1 MNTEHSSSQPS
12 LVSLADTTAPNQT
25 PPAQGH
31 IQDLSVSVKGLIKR
45 LEYKYEIEGLG
56 ANWPLAIVPIS
67 GTFVAS
73 SRIADIK
80 AKAVFCPN
88 FTLCPS
94 GSPDVLDY
102 NPHYSYGI
110 DKTKN
115 LLFSTV
121 RAKVSEVNSNSDFL
135 YSEPITLSCSN
146 CLPQVGPRVILPD
159 TMVLDSDTKNAI
171 TLSGVASGI
180 SPDIRYSYVF
190 KVLDSTWPVN
200 LYPIS
205 GTAQSNTNELKLF
218 TQLVFCKTSGLY
230 DSGMC
235 NDSDKRATVS
245 LELLPLSDSFETV
258 SILSVGDT
266 EKLVSNN
273 SLIRCNNC
281 LPSNPKITLPDTLT
295 LNSTTKNTVSITGT
309 ISGISPYTRYSYIFK
324 TLDTTWPI
332 ELYPISGTAYTN
344 GDECKVSTQLVFC
357 KNSGSY
363 DSDAC
368 GTTKSKRATINLEVS
383 SLNNAIKLISN
394 DSLVLCDNCISYPK
408 ITLPDNILL
417 DNKTQNSITI
427 SGMASG
433 ISPDTRYSY
442 HYKVLDATWPVSLYP
457 LSGTVKSATEVV
469 SISSQLV
476 FCETSGNY
484 QTDMC
489 GTPKE
494 KRATLSLELT
504 PLTANTDTVSIL
516 SIEDTKIVSN
526 DTIATCDDCIPYP
539 KLTLSASLLNTN
551 KSNRITINGLIKN
564 LKANHLYNYSLENV
578 DSNWP
583 LYVGSRSGTIT
594 PASSEDISLSFIG
607 EFCKAVSLCPSGSSA
622 VIPYS
627 TVVSHTNAYTSSSF
641 KLKLVDPAITGSYYS
656 NNIRVYCS
664 DCSQSFM
671 PVVVSSQVSDNPTC

>member
-1 MNTEHSSSQPS
+1 MNTEQPSSQTNF
-12 LVSLADTTAPNQT
+12 VSLADTTEPT
-25 PPAQGH
+25 KGH
-31 IQDLSVSVKGLIKR
+31 IQDLSASVKGLIKR

-67 GTFVAS
+67 GTFIAAS
-73 SRIADIK
+73 RTAEIK
-80 AKAVFCPN
+80 VKAVFCPSIA
-88 FTLCPS
+88 LCPS

-102 NPHYSYGI
+102 SSNYSYGI

-159 TMVLDSDTKNAI
+159 TMTLDAGTKNAI
-171 TLSGVASGI
+171 TISGVASGV
-180 SPDIRYSYVF
+180 SPDIRYAYIF

-200 LYPIS
+200 LHPIS

-235 NDSDKRATVS
+235 SDSDKRATVS
-245 LELLPLSDSFETV
+245 LELLPLSSDFETV
-258 SILSVGDT
+258 SILSVDDT

-324 TLDTTWPI
+324 MLDTTWPI

-368 GTTKSKRATINLEVS
+368 GTIKSKRATINLEVS

-408 ITLPDNILL
+408 ITLPDSVLL
-417 DNKTQNSITI
+417 DDKTKNTITV
-427 SGMASG
+427 SGVASG
-433 ISPDTRYSY
+433 ISPDTRYAY
-442 HYKVLDATWPVSLYP
+442 RYKVLDATWPVSLYP
-457 LSGTVKSATEVV
+457 LSGTIKSATDVM
-469 SISSQLV
+469 SIPSQLV

-489 GTPKE
+489 GTLKE

-504 PLTANTDTVSIL
+504 PLAADTETVSIL
-516 SIEDTKIVSN
+516 SLEDTKIISN
-526 DTIATCDDCIPYP
+526 DMIANCSGCIQYP
-539 KLTLSASLLNTN
+539 ELQLSAYPLNTS
-551 KSNRITINGLIKN
+551 KSNRISISGSIKN
-564 LKANHLYNYSLENV
+564 VKINRLYNYSLENI

-594 PASSEDISLSFIG
+594 PVSSGDISLDFVG
-607 EFCKAVSLCPSGSSA
+607 EFCTAPSLCPSGSSA

-641 KLKLVDPAITGSYYS
+641 KLKLVDPTITGSYYS

>member
-1 MNTEHSSSQPS
+1 MNTEKPSSQPNF
-12 LVSLADTTAPNQT
+12 VSLADTTEPSK
-25 PPAQGH
+25 GH
-31 IQDLSVSVKGLIKR
+31 IQDLSAPVKGLIKR

-67 GTFVAS
+67 GTFIAAS
-73 SRIADIK
+73 RTADIK
-80 AKAVFCPN
+80 AKAVFCPSIA
-88 FTLCPS
+88 LCPS
-94 GSPDVLDY
+94 DSPEVLAY
-102 NPHYSYGI
+102 NPHYSYGV

-121 RAKVSEVNSNSDFL
+121 RAKVSELNANSDFL

-146 CLPQVGPRVILPD
+146 CLPQVGPIVMLPD
-159 TMVLDSDTKNAI
+159 TIVLDDDTKNTI
-171 TLSGVASGI
+171 TISGIASGI
-180 SPDIRYSYVF
+180 SPDIRYSYIF

-205 GTAQSNTNELKLF
+205 GTAQSNTDQLKLF
-218 TQLVFCKTSGLY
+218 SQLVFCKTSGLY
-230 DSGMC
+230 DTDMC
-235 NDSDKRATVS
+235 SDSDQRATVS
-245 LELLPLSDSFETV
+245 LELLPLPDDFETV
-258 SILSVGDT
+258 SILTADDT

-273 SLIRCNNC
+273 SLIHCNNC
-281 LPSNPKITLPDTLT
+281 LPANPKITLPDTLT
-295 LNSTTKNTVSITGT
+295 LNNSTKNTTAITGT
-309 ISGISPYTRYSYIFK
+309 ISGISPYTRYSYLFK
-324 TLDTTWPI
+324 VLDTTWPI

-368 GTTKSKRATINLEVS
+368 GTVKSKRATINLEVS
-383 SLNNAIKLISN
+383 PLDTSVVTLISN
-394 DSLVLCDNCISYPK
+394 DSLVLCDDCISYPK
-408 ITLPDNILL
+408 ITLPDNISL
-417 DNKTQNSITI
+417 DDKSQNKITI
-427 SGMASG
+427 SGVASG
-433 ISPDTRYSY
+433 ISPDIRYSY
-442 HYKVLDATWPVSLYP
+442 TYKVLDATWPVSLYP
-457 LSGTVKSATEVV
+457 LSGTIKSATEVV
-469 SISSQLV
+469 SIPSQLV

-504 PLTANTDTVSIL
+504 PLAANTETISIL
-516 SIEDTKIVSN
+516 SLNDTKIISN
-526 DTIATCDDCIPYP
+526 DMIASCNDCIPYP
-539 KLTLSASLLNTN
+539 RLELSVSSLNT
-551 KSNRITINGLIKN
+551 SIANRIIISGSITN
-564 LKANHLYNYSLENV
+564 LKNDHIYNYSLENV

-583 LYVGSRSGTIT
+583 LYVGARSGTT
-594 PASSEDISLSFIG
+594 TSTSFGDISLSFVG
-607 EFCKAVSLCPSGSSA
+607 EFCKAVSLCPSGLSS

-627 TVVSHTNAYTSSSF
+627 AVISHTNAYTSSSF
-641 KLKLVDPAITGSYYS
+641 KLKLVDPTITGSYYS